1 MALEVK
7 GCYTA
12 ITADCGTIT
21 IDDITEYGNGEL
33 ERTNVA
39 IVAYLYKPSWN
50 PDVATS
56 QVQLDT
62 YAPETVIQWTA
73 PITVDGH
80 YLFLQY
86 VVEEWDYIPDTNY
99 LTDDIVY
106 ESGSLWRAL
115 SDNFGNTPSTS
126 PSIWELVTEQLDAI
140 DTLPSTVT
148 EGVTEFVVTCRSEKC
163 YAKVVASV
171 AMTGQCGSCT
181 EEELGKLY
189 RRVDVL
195 LQGAFVASGQLRY
208 NDADEIISTL
218 SEICQ
223 DIENCGCQ

>member
-1 MALEVK
+1 MALEVQS
-7 GCYTA
+7 CYTA

-33 ERTNVA
+33 ERVA
-39 IVAYLYKPSWN
+39 VAVFAYLYKPSWD

-56 QVQLDT
+56 QITLDT
-62 YAPETVIQWTA
+62 YVPESVTQWTA
-73 PITVDGH
+73 TIAADGH
-80 YLFLQY
+80 YQVLQY
-86 VVEEWDYIPDTNY
+86 AVELWDIANNY
-99 LTDDIVY
+99 VIDDIVY
-106 ESGSLWRAL
+106 ESGSLWKSLTA
-115 SDNFGNTPSTS
+115 NIGATPSSS
-126 PSIWELVTEQLDAI
+126 PSDWELLEDQLDTI
-140 DTLPSTVT
+140 ETLPSTVT

-181 EEELGKLY
+181 EEQLGSLY

-195 LQGAFVASGQLRY
+195 LQGVFVAAGQLRY
-208 NDADEIISTL
+208 NDADEIVSTL

-223 DIENCGCQ
+223 DIENCGC